1 MQIYTVEELAKLV
14 VERKAAG
21 QIIGLCHGCFDILHT
36 GHIRHFRYAASR
48 CDLLFVSVT
57 ADPFVDKGPDRPV
70 FSARERAE
78 IICELRGVSGVVIN
92 EAPNAEDLVAR
103 VRPSIYFKGQEYLN
117 GKGANPNFLG
127 ERDLALSLGI
137 DVQYTFE
144 KTDSSSRI
152 INKLRKPEAQANMS
166 TRLP

>member
-1 MQIYTVEELAKLV
+1 MRIYTAEDLAALV
-14 VERKAAG
+14 VDGKAAG
-21 QIIGLCHGCFDILHT
+21 QIVGLCHGCFDMLHT
-36 GHIRHFRYAASR
+36 GHIRHFRYAKSR
-48 CDLLFVSVT
+48 CDLLFVSIT

-70 FSARERAE
+70 FSAQERAE
-78 IICELRGVSGVVIN
+78 IICELRDVSGVVIN
-92 EAPNAEDLVAR
+92 HAANAEELVAN

-127 ERDLALSLGI
+127 ERDLAISLGV

-152 INKLRKPEAQANMS
+152 IDKLRKPEAQAY
-166 TRLP
+166 